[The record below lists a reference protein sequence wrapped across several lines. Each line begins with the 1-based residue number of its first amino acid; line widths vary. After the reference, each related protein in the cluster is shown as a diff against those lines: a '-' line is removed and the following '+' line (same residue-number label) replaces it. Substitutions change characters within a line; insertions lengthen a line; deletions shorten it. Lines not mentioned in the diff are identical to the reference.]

1 MKSATNSKIF
11 SVAFVAGMLLSFPIY
26 AASLDTN
33 VSVNVSVEQSEKGGI
48 DWTKGADSSVDAIG
62 IGLPGGK
69 GLAMARV
76 AAVMDAQR
84 NLLGILKGVQIDA
97 DTLMQDLMIQSD
109 TVKRNISGL
118 LTGAQVVEEHENADG
133 SYFVRMRVSLYG
145 ATGSVASAVLPEVTR
160 NIAPE
165 PLPTVEQTALPQ
177 EERKAMQ
184 SANYTGVVVDASGLG
199 LAPTFS
205 PIIYDV
211 NGRAVYGIQNIDS
224 QIAIAKG
231 MVGYANALGDA
242 TSGSRAGTNP
252 LVVTAVEVR
261 GGKNSSNPVNVV
273 VSVEDADRILLA
285 NEKGA
290 FLPQGAVVFVR

>member
-1 MKSATNSKIF
+1 MYIYTKRIF
-11 SVAFVAGMLLSFPIY
+11 AAMFTSTMLVMMPTY
-26 AASLDTN
+26 AALPDT
-33 VSVNVSVEQSEKGGI
+33 STFVEQTERGTI
-48 DWTKGADSSVDAIG
+48 DWTKGANSSVTAIG

-84 NLLGILKGVQIDA
+84 NLLGIIKGVQIDA

-118 LTGAQVVEEHENADG
+118 LQGAQIVEEYENPDD

-145 ATGSVASAVLPEVTR
+145 ATGSVASAVLPEVAR
-160 NIAPE
+160 NAAPE
-165 PLPTVEQTALPQ
+165 PLPTVTQTALPKQ
-177 EERKAMQ
+177 ETEAVR
-184 SANYTGVVVDASGLG
+184 SANYTGVVVEASGLG

-211 NGRAVYGIQNIDS
+211 NGRAVYGIRNIDS
-224 QIAIAKG
+224 QTAIAKG
-231 MVGYANALGDA
+231 MVGYVDSLGNA

-252 LVVTAVEVR
+252 LIVTAVEVR
-261 GGKNSSNPVNVV
+261 GSKNSSNPVNVV
-273 VSVEDADRILLA
+273 VSVEDADRILIA

>member
-1 MKSATNSKIF
+1 MKCILNKFPAIVAFGLTLSATM
-11 SVAFVAGMLLSFPIY
+11 SVPAFAEPI
-26 AASLDTN
+26 DT
-33 VSVNVSVEQSEKGGI
+33 SISVEQSEKAAI
-48 DWTKGADSSVDAIG
+48 NWTQGSDSFVTSVG

-69 GLAMARV
+69 GVAMARV
-76 AAVMDAQR
+76 AAMMDAQR
-84 NLLGILKGVQIDA
+84 NLLGILKGVQIDSE
-97 DTLMQDLMIQSD
+97 TLMQDLMIQSD
-109 TVKRNISGL
+109 TVKRNINGL
-118 LTGAQVVEEHENADG
+118 LQGAQIVEEYANPDG
-133 SYFVRMRVSLYG
+133 SYFMRMSVPLYG

-160 NIAPE
+160 NIVPE
-165 PLPTVEQTALPQ
+165 PLPTAAQTVLPR
-177 EERKAMQ
+177 EERSAVQ

-199 LAPTFS
+199 LSPTFS

-231 MVGYANALGDA
+231 MVGYADALSGA
-242 TSGSRAGTNP
+242 TSGSRAGINP

-273 VSVEDADRILLA
+273 VSVEDADRILIA

-290 FLPQGAVVFVR
+290 FLSNGAVIFVK